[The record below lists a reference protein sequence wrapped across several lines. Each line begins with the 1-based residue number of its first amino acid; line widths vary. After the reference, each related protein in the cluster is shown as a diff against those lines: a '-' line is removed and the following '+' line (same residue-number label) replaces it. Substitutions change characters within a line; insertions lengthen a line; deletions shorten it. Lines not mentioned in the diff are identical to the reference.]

1 MGLMKSLIAICCLA
15 ALVGCAT
22 LFRSAPEDPSEKL
35 RAATELFSSKDEPIE
50 AEELLRDVV
59 EVYEKNQDQLGL
71 AEAYRQLGLFYRSNA
86 VKKFEKYYLKEGFLD
101 KSVKFSTRYE
111 KAIEYFNK
119 AKDIFVAGKQYAV
132 LSSLQLSLA
141 KTYDLMNQHEN
152 ACTAFDR
159 GLENHLAF
167 KKTAAPDALELRA
180 EELANY
186 EEYLGLMKKQA
197 GCP

>member
-1 MGLMKSLIAICCLA
+1 MNLMKSLLVIGCLTT
-15 ALVGCAT
+15 LVGCAT
-22 LFRSAPEDPSEKL
+22 LFRSAPEDPSEQL

-71 AEAYRQLGLFYRSNA
+71 AEAYRQFGLFYRSNA
-86 VKKFEKYYLKEGFLD
+86 VKKFEKYYLEEGFLD
-101 KSVKFSTRYE
+101 KTVKFSTRYD

-119 AKDIFVAGKQYAV
+119 AKDIFAADKQYAV

-152 ACTAFDR
+152 ACTAFDQS
-159 GLENHLAF
+159 LENHHAF
-167 KKTAAPDALELRA
+167 KRSAAPDALELRA

-186 EEYLGLMKKQA
+186 EEYLGLMKKQV